1 MSAPLLKL
9 GGVELPTMSRSF
21 SESEIEI
28 TREDRTAS
36 GRLVIDVIAVKK
48 TFTVQYAIVT
58 EEILSVINEVYKL
71 GNPLNFVVE
80 RKSGELDEYT
90 VRLHP
95 YSRDRLI
102 LGDDWFWEGIT
113 LELEEV

>member
-21 SESEIEI
+21 SESEFEI

-48 TFTVQYAIVT
+48 VFTIQYDIVT
-58 EEILSVINEVYKL
+58 DEMLSVINEVYRL
-71 GNPLNFVVE
+71 GSLLNFVVE
-80 RKSGELDEYT
+80 RENGQIDEYT
-90 VRLHP
+90 VRIHP
-95 YSRDRLI
+95 YSRDRLV
-102 LGDDWFWEGIT
+102 LGDNWFWEGIT

>member
-48 TFTVQYAIVT
+48 AFTIQYDIIT
-58 EEILSVINEVYKL
+58 DEMLSVINEVYRL
-71 GNPLNFVVE
+71 GSLLNFVVE
-80 RKSGELDEYT
+80 RENGQIDEYT

-95 YSRDRLI
+95 YSRDRFI